1 MKAKQ
6 NKYGHIEIFD
16 KNENI
21 EYLQIDYDIFEFL
34 ESLSKYQK
42 NNLLEG
48 YSIIIKSNNIYYD
61 HLLNK

>member
-48 YSIIIKSNNIYYD
+48 YSIIIKPNNIYYD